1 MNIII
6 IVLLGLILI
15 VSRDLA
21 AEAMTGQASRIQYV
35 EEE

>member
-6 IVLLGLILI
+6 ILLLGLMLI
-15 VSRDLA
+15 VSRSLVADRL
-21 AEAMTGQASRIQYV
+21 TDQANRIQYV